1 MSKVVARVNQTAT
14 IGTFTSTIQKKYGR
28 LRSVVGAADGA
39 LWLTT
44 SNRDGHGK
52 PTADDDRVVRIL
64 PSEAGGP
71 NVV

>member
-1 MSKVVARVNQTAT
+1 VV
-14 IGTFTSTIQKKYGR
+14 S
-28 LRSVVGAADGA
+28 AADGS

-44 SNRDGHGK
+44 SNRDGHGT
-52 PTADDDRVVRIL
+52 PIADDDRVVRIL